1 MPLMSTMRGGI
12 CGNPAVANG
21 GINLPG
27 SGDCRLSLNLKRRI
41 FWSCYFV
48 LINPDLGSQ
57 LQLYISKDTLFQ
69 F

>member
-1 MPLMSTMRGGI
+1 MPLMSAVRGGI

-27 SGDCRLSLNLKRRI
+27 SGDCRRSLNLNRRI
-41 FWSCYFV
+41 FWSYYFF
-48 LINPDLGSQ
+48 LINHDLGSQ